1 MFIVVFFA
9 TILNIFTVQKGR
21 NIYRGGGGGCNFLLF
36 FFGGGGGLGGVQI
49 LISIET
55 YITCDFSGGGGGG
68 GGGPDHLSLSGL
80 AHG

>member
-1 MFIVVFFA
+1 M
-9 TILNIFTVQKGR
+9 
-21 NIYRGGGGGCNFLLF
+21 
-36 FFGGGGGLGGVQI
+36 QI

-68 GGGPDHLSLSGL
+68 GGGPDHLSLSGF

>member
-1 MFIVVFFA
+1 MQLFIIFF
-9 TILNIFTVQKGR
+9 L
-21 NIYRGGGGGCNFLLF
+21 GGGGGW
-36 FFGGGGGLGGVQI
+36 GVQI

-68 GGGPDHLSLSGL
+68 GGGPDHLSLSGF